1 MCSNQITGIAE
12 ADAYAGWI
20 EKDIVNI
27 IYE

>member
-12 ADAYAGWI
+12 ADAYADWI
-20 EKDIVNI
+20 EKDIANV